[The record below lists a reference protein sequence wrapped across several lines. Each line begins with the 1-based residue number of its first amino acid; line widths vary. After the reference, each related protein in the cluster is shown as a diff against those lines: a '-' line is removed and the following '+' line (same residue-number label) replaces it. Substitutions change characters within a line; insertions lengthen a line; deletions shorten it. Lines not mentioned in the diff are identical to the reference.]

1 METVIVLHG
10 LWFRA
15 GIVELLRR
23 RLGDLGMNALAFGY
37 PTVRRDLD
45 HNARELTAFAARTPG
60 ARLHFVGHSLGGL
73 VLLRMLALKVP
84 ERLGRVVLLGSPCV
98 ESRVVEVLSRW
109 PAGRAI
115 LGAGLAQWRRAPM
128 SGVPPGL
135 AIGAIA
141 GTRAFGLG
149 RLAVRL
155 EPPHDGVVRV
165 AETRLPGLSDHL
177 TLPVTHSGML
187 FSREVA
193 RQTGAFLLH
202 GRFDRGEVA

>member
-10 LWFRA
+10 LWFRPA
-15 GIVELLRR
+15 IVELLRR

-45 HNARELTAFAARTPG
+45 HNARALTAFAASTPG
-60 ARLHFVGHSLGGL
+60 DRLHFVGHSLGGL

-128 SGVPPGL
+128 PGVPAGL
-135 AIGAIA
+135 AVGAIA
-141 GTRAFGLG
+141 GNRAFGLG

-165 AETRLPGLSDHL
+165 AETRIPGLSDHI
-177 TLPVTHSGML
+177 TLPVTHAGML
-187 FSREVA
+187 FAREVA
-193 RQTGAFLLH
+193 RQTGVFLLR
-202 GRFDRGEVA
+202 GRFDRGETP